1 MPGHDVHIAGG
12 FKHSSVGN
20 RLSKK
25 ERRTYEAMIGKRKEE
40 ILPVKAYNPWT
51 RPWNTVS
58 GGDGQGEGPTCFRG
72 PSISDS
78 MVLHGAE
85 TSGKEKPIITEAQKM
100 YRGLGILESTP
111 RFNPAAASANA
122 RLDRGRSGPTR
133 EDEFSAH
140 CAPFQTEFFSLIR
153 CSRSRDI
160 FRCIRIPTKGVSSRL
175 RLTLEYSR
183 TIRIPEDSHRHRA
196 ELSRSQ
202 SALDPVVDHK
212 MATGDGVDGTR
223 GRAAVLP
230 SSATDDS

>member
-85 TSGKEKPIITEAQKM
+85 TSGKEKPIITEVQKM
-100 YRGLGILESTP
+100 YRGLGILECTP
-111 RFNPAAASANA
+111 RCNPAAASANA

-140 CAPFQTEFFSLIR
+140 CAPFQTDFFGLFDAADQEIS
-153 CSRSRDI
+153 
-160 FRCIRIPTKGVSSRL
+160 FGVPTRGVSSRL

-223 GRAAVLP
+223 GRALVLP
-230 SSATDDS
+230 SSATGDS

>member
-1 MPGHDVHIAGG
+1 
-12 FKHSSVGN
+12 
-20 RLSKK
+20 
-25 ERRTYEAMIGKRKEE
+25 MIGKRKEE

-133 EDEFSAH
+133 EDEFSGH
-140 CAPFQTEFFSLIR
+140 CAPFQTEFFGLFDAADQGIS
-153 CSRSRDI
+153 
-160 FRCIRIPTKGVSSRL
+160 FGVS
-175 RLTLEYSR
+175 EYRPRVFQAVSDLPWSIVAPFVFQR
-183 TIRIPEDSHRHRA
+183 TATGIGQSCPV
-196 ELSRSQ
+196 LSRHWIQWSIIKW
-202 SALDPVVDHK
+202 PRE
-212 MATGDGVDGTR
+212 ME
-223 GRAAVLP
+223 
-230 SSATDDS
+230 